1 MSVAGSPSTKVDNG
15 RWGPRGTAAA
25 TFAGRLGFENVSL
38 SFGKTEVLRDVS
50 FELSPGEIV
59 CLLGPS
65 GCGKTTLLRIAAG
78 IERPQAGRVLIDGLE
93 MVGPKTFVPPE
104 RRGVGLMFQDFALF
118 PHLTILDN
126 VAFGLRD
133 LKRTDAL
140 AEAEKA
146 LSRVGLARY
155 AAVYPHAL
163 SGGEQQRVALA
174 RAIVPRPQVMLMD
187 EPFSGLDQRLRES
200 VRNETLALLKETRA
214 TSMIVT
220 HDSGEAMALADRIL
234 LMRQGRLIQTG
245 TPLELYQ
252 HPVDAAAARFFSDM
266 NEVTGAVS
274 NGCANT
280 PLGSF
285 PAPRCVAGESALV
298 LIRPQ
303 AFELA
308 RNGVGVEGFVL
319 ASHYLG
325 DVTLSTV
332 LFKGIEDPLTVRTAA
347 RDAPRQGKSE
357 QFSVDPA
364 QVFIF
369 PKPAGDPN

>member
-1 MSVAGSPSTKVDNG
+1 MSVVNGAGTRLDTG
-15 RWGPRGTAAA
+15 RWGQRGTAAA
-25 TFAGRLGFENVSL
+25 TFAGRLAFENISL
-38 SFGKTEVLRDVS
+38 SFGKAEVVRDVS
-50 FELSPGEIV
+50 FELEPGEIV

-78 IERPQAGRVLIDGLE
+78 IERAQAGRVLIDGLE
-93 MVGPKTFVPPE
+93 VAGPKAFVPPE
-104 RRGVGLMFQDFALF
+104 KRGVGLMFQDFALF
-118 PHLTILDN
+118 PHLTIIEN
-126 VAFGLRD
+126 VAFGLNA
-133 LKRTDAL
+133 LKRSEAL

-146 LSRVGLARY
+146 LSRVGLSRY
-155 AAVYPHAL
+155 AAAYPHAL

-187 EPFSGLDQRLRES
+187 EPFSGLDQRLRENI
-200 VRNETLALLKETRA
+200 RNETLALLKETRA
-214 TSMIVT
+214 TSMLVT
-220 HDSGEAMALADRIL
+220 HDSAEAMALADRIL

-245 TPLELYQ
+245 TPREIYQ
-252 HPVDAAAARFFSDM
+252 SPVDAAAARFFSDM
-266 NEVTGAVS
+266 NEVTGTVHHGRAE
-274 NGCANT
+274 T

-285 PAPRCVAGESALV
+285 PAPHCAAGDSALV

-308 RNGVGVEGFVL
+308 RDGVGMEGFVL

-332 LFKGIEDPLTVRTAA
+332 LFKGIEDPLMVRTAA

-357 QFSVDPA
+357 QFSIDPT
-364 QVFIF
+364 QVFVF
-369 PKPAGDPN
+369 PKGAGDPN

>member
-1 MSVAGSPSTKVDNG
+1 MTVASGPSTRLDTG
-15 RWGPRGTAAA
+15 RWGQRGTAAA
-25 TFAGRLGFENVSL
+25 TFAGRLAFENVSL
-38 SFGKTEVLRDVS
+38 AFGKTEVVRDVS
-50 FELSPGEIV
+50 FELEPGEIV

-65 GCGKTTLLRIAAG
+65 GCGKTTLLRVAAG
-78 IERPQAGRVLIDGLE
+78 IERAQAGRVLIDGLE
-93 MVGPKTFVPPE
+93 VAGPNAFVPPE
-104 RRGVGLMFQDFALF
+104 KRGVGLMFQDFALF
-118 PHLTILDN
+118 PHLTIIEN
-126 VAFGLRD
+126 VAFGLKS
-133 LKRTDAL
+133 LKRSEAL

-155 AAVYPHAL
+155 AEAYPHAL

-200 VRNETLALLKETRA
+200 VRSETLALLKETRA
-214 TSMIVT
+214 TSMLVT
-220 HDSGEAMALADRIL
+220 HDSAEAMAMADRIL

-245 TPLELYQ
+245 TPRELYQ

-266 NEVTGAVS
+266 NEVAGAVN
-274 NGCANT
+274 NGRAET

-285 PAPRCVAGESALV
+285 PASNCAIGDSALV

-303 AFELA
+303 AFEMS
-308 RNGVGVEGFVL
+308 RNGVGIEGYVV

-332 LFKGIEDPLTVRTAA
+332 LFKGIDDPLTVRTAA

-357 QFSVDPA
+357 QFSIDVT
-364 QVFIF
+364 QVFVF
-369 PKPAGDPN
+369 PNRGDEPN

>member
-1 MSVAGSPSTKVDNG
+1 MSVANGVNTRLDNG
-15 RWGPRGTAAA
+15 RWGQRGTAAA
-25 TFAGRLGFENVSL
+25 TFAGRLTFESVSL
-38 SFGKTEVLRDVS
+38 AFGKTEVVRDVS
-50 FELSPGEIV
+50 FDLEPGEIV

-78 IERPQAGRVLIDGLE
+78 IERAQAGRVLIDGLE
-93 MVGPKTFVPPE
+93 VAGPSAFVPPE
-104 RRGVGLMFQDFALF
+104 KRGVGLMFQDFALF
-118 PHLTILDN
+118 PHLTIIEN
-126 VAFGLRD
+126 VAFGLKS
-133 LKRTDAL
+133 LKRSEAL

-155 AAVYPHAL
+155 AAAYPHAL

-214 TSMIVT
+214 TSMLVT
-220 HDSGEAMALADRIL
+220 HDSAEAMAMADRIL
-234 LMRQGRLIQTG
+234 LMRQGRLIQSG
-245 TPLELYQ
+245 TPEELYQ
-252 HPVDAAAARFFSDM
+252 RPVDAAAARFFSDM
-266 NEVTGAVS
+266 NEIAGMVV
-274 NGCANT
+274 NGRAET

-285 PAPRCVAGESALV
+285 PASNCAIGDNALV

-308 RNGVGVEGFVL
+308 RDGVGIEGFVL
-319 ASHYLG
+319 TSHYLG

-332 LFKGIEDPLTVRTAA
+332 LFKGVEDPLFVRTAA
-347 RDAPRQGKSE
+347 RDAPLQGKSE
-357 QFSVDPA
+357 LFSVDA
-364 QVFIF
+364 TQVFVF
-369 PKPAGDPN
+369 PNRGGEPN

>member
-1 MSVAGSPSTKVDNG
+1 MSVSARLSAKVENG
-15 RWGPRGTAAA
+15 RWGQRGTAAA
-25 TFAGRLGFENVSL
+25 TFAGRLAFEKVSL
-38 SFGKTEVLRDVS
+38 AFGKNEIVRDVS
-50 FELSPGEIV
+50 FELEPGEIV

-78 IERPQAGRVLIDGLE
+78 IERVQAGRVLIDGLE
-93 MVGPKTFVPPE
+93 MAGPKAFVPPE
-104 RRGVGLMFQDFALF
+104 KRGVGLMFQDFALF
-118 PHLTILDN
+118 PHLTIIEN
-126 VAFGLRD
+126 VAFGLKA
-133 LKRTDAL
+133 LKRTEAL

-146 LSRVGLARY
+146 LARVGLERY
-155 AAVYPHAL
+155 AEAYPHAL

-200 VRNETLALLKETRA
+200 VRTETLALLKETRA
-214 TSMIVT
+214 TTMLVT
-220 HDSGEAMALADRIL
+220 HDSGEAMAMADRIL

-245 TPLELYQ
+245 TPRELYQ
-252 HPVDAAAARFFSDM
+252 HPADAAAARFFSDM
-266 NEVTGAVS
+266 NEVAGAVS
-274 NGCANT
+274 RGRAET

-285 PAPRCVAGESALV
+285 AAPNCALDDRALV

-319 ASHYLG
+319 ASQYLG

-332 LFKGIEDPLTVRTAA
+332 LFKGVEDPLFVRTAA

-357 QFSVDPA
+357 HFSVDPT
-364 QVFIF
+364 QVFVF
-369 PKPAGDPN
+369 PNDGGDPN